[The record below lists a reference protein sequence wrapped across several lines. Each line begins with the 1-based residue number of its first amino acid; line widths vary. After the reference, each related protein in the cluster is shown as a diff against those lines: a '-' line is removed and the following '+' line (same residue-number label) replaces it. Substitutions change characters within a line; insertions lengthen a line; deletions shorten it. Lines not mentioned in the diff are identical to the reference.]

1 MIQMQM
7 GYQNRIMNRKNE
19 DVKISILVL
28 KRWNM
33 GNRILGKY
41 SYQEGG
47 SIYISINE
55 NMKYNTYTSTSV
67 PFHSAVQT
75 YIQVCDPLSMR
86 YFF

>member
-1 MIQMQM
+1 MLPLIPVFFHLQGGLYLLRLSQAPA
-7 GYQNRIMNRKNE
+7 IFP
-19 DVKISILVL
+19 
-28 KRWNM
+28 
-33 GNRILGKY
+33 Y
-41 SYQEGG
+41 SR
-47 SIYISINE
+47 E